1 MGHGLPVRG
10 WAGSAWWK
18 QNAAGQTEQTV
29 NLAATLS
36 GLKPFDRTGLLFQE
50 SVAVAVSDYS
60 ITDFHGISKTAG
72 GEIKF
77 TILDKP

>member
-1 MGHGLPVRG
+1 MGYGLPGRDRVG
-10 WAGSAWWK
+10 YAWWK
-18 QNAAGQTEQTV
+18 QSAVGQTEQAV
-29 NLAATLS
+29 NLAAPLP

-50 SVAVAVSDYS
+50 PVAFAVSDYS